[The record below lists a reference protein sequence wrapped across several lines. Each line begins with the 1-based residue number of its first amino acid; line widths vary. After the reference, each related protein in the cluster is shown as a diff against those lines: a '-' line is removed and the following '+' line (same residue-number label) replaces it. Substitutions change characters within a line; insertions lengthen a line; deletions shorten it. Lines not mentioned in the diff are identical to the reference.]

1 MSTKGYNRPVRQL
14 GPYWIK
20 EKIKREKDL
29 EVFEALD
36 PLTGGT
42 ILLFR
47 PLAGEPPELDLAGLL
62 PWRGRTE
69 DAWVAEVPFG
79 AVNAARWRGDADPGR
94 LEAWARRLL
103 GVLAALRE
111 AGLGHGRLA
120 IEDLWVRGEEVW
132 LAGAGVPWPEP
143 TPDEAA
149 LFAVFK
155 ELGGENFAAWP
166 RAGLLEAL
174 AEGRVSLEEAL
185 MAFNEGVGGEEVLK
199 APEPASSLPPPAPA
213 GPPPTVRVRKK
224 AKKAK
229 APEPAKPPSPAPSPR
244 SSQEPRPRLEV
255 VEEPEEVIRIGE
267 PTEPAF
273 EVKEPDPGRRA
284 ALRVLVYGF
293 AALLLVFL
301 GLAGWR
307 LATGGGAKGQVIRF
321 VVEPEGQVA
330 DLFVVEAPE
339 GSKIAPGFLT
349 KVPAEVRLDA
359 EGRWRFR
366 VERPGF
372 SPATFGLEVPVPGGE
387 VRIRLK
393 GQ

>member
-20 EKIKREKDL
+20 EKIKREKNL
-29 EVFEALD
+29 EVLEALD

-47 PLAGEPPELDLAGLL
+47 PLTDEPPRLDVTGLL
-62 PWRGRTE
+62 PWRGRVE

-79 AVNAARWRGDADPGR
+79 AVNAVRWRGDADPGR

-111 AGLGHGRLA
+111 GGFKHGRLA
-120 IEDLWVRGEEVW
+120 LEDLWVRGEEVW
-132 LAGAGVPWPEP
+132 LAGVGVPWPEP

-149 LFAVFK
+149 LLAVFK

-185 MAFNEGVGGEEVLK
+185 LAFNEGDGGEEVLD
-199 APEPASSLPPPAPA
+199 APAPAPVEEPPPAPA
-213 GPPPTVRVRKK
+213 PPPTVRVRKK
-224 AKKAK
+224 TKKA
-229 APEPAKPPSPAPSPR
+229 EGPPPAPA
-244 SSQEPRPRLEV
+244 EPPPEKKPRLEV
-255 VEEPEEVIRIGE
+255 VEEPEEVVRIGE
-267 PTEPAF
+267 PSEPAF

-284 ALRVLVYGF
+284 TLRLLAYGF

-301 GLAGWR
+301 GLEGWR
-307 LATGGGAKGQVIRF
+307 LASGGGAKGQVIRF
-321 VVEPEGQVA
+321 LVEPKGAVA
-330 DLFVVEAPE
+330 DLFVVEAPK

-372 SPATFGLEVPVPGGE
+372 SPAIFGLEVPVPGGE